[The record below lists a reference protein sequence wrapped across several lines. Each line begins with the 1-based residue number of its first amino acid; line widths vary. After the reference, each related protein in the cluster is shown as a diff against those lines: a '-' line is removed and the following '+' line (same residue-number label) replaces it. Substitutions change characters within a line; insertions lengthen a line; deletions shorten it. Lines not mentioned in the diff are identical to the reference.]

1 MLSVIKIIIH
11 NTSVIIELNAVN
23 DYGCYFLLLGGGGSS
38 SFSLS
43 SSSLSAT
50 VFKNA
55 GFVHTASCTCK

>member
-1 MLSVIKIIIH
+1 MLSVIKIIIY
-11 NTSVIIELNAVN
+11 NTSVIINAVN

-43 SSSLSAT
+43 SSLSAT

-55 GFVHTASCTCK
+55 GFGHTASCTCK